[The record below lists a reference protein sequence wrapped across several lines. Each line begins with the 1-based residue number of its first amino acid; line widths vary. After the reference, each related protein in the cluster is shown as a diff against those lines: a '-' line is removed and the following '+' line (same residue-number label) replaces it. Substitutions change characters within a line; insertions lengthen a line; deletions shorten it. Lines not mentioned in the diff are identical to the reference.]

1 MKKGILI
8 LVGMFMMVAAVE
20 AKTGNKLP
28 NRIGVNYAYN
38 EAVNFVERGIEFF
51 IFTNGDFDFNTHQND
66 SYYDYNGSRIK
77 NNSHVRI
84 DRDYRG
90 RITRVENVF
99 INYDYRGNVSR
110 VGSIFIGYRRDR
122 LTKVGDLR
130 IRYDR
135 YGYPVFY
142 GNVRNYYYNNGVRFN
157 ISFGDVCDY
166 NDAYFYRSDFNR
178 NYNQFRE
185 DSNFY
190 YYKATPNA
198 KIGKRST
205 IIKRRKPAT
214 TIDRNKNIKRDSNNS
229 YRKSTNDKRIEVVK
243 DTRRSTSVIIDRNE
257 NNRRDSNNSF
267 RKATNDKKDEV
278 LKNNRRSSG
287 LNIDKN
293 ENSRRNSIN
302 SNRKPSNDKK
312 EDVRKETKRTEVLK
326 IDSKNTTQKRGEKTR
341 NIKAD
346 SNSKKEERK
355 RRN

>member
-8 LVGMFMMVAAVE
+8 LVGMFMMVVAVE
-20 AKTGNKLP
+20 AKTGNKLQ

-77 NNSHVRI
+77 NNSRVRI

-99 INYDYRGNVSR
+99 INYDYQGNVSR
-110 VGSIFIGYRRDR
+110 VGSILIGYRRDR

-142 GNVRNYYYNNGVRFN
+142 GNVRNYYYNNGIRFN
-157 ISFGDVCDY
+157 INFGDVCDY

-190 YYKATPNA
+190 YYKATPQA

-205 IIKRRKPAT
+205 ILKRRKSAT

-229 YRKSTNDKRIEVVK
+229 YRKLPNDMRIEVVK
-243 DTRRSTSVIIDRNE
+243 DTRRSTSAIIDRNE
-257 NNRRDSNNSF
+257 NNKRDSNNSF
-267 RKATNDKKDEV
+267 RKSTNDKKDEV

-287 LNIDKN
+287 LSIYKN

-302 SNRKPSNDKK
+302 SNIKPFNDKK
-312 EDVRKETKRTEVLK
+312 EDVKKETKRTEFLK
-326 IDSKNTTQKRGEKTR
+326 IDPKNITQKKGEKTR